1 MDTVE
6 GFLVLFC
13 MTILIVI
20 VVLIYYVFRNRQII
34 NDLDKH
40 VNKYID
46 EDIIKLR
53 NIIKAVN
60 YNDEVLKKKHKF
72 LTDIISQ
79 NNNFSY
85 NKNENVIVDEE
96 NSLNIKEIDF
106 SNNNWN
112 IFDTVTAKSALDD
125 LLID

>member
-1 MDTVE
+1 MDAVE

-13 MTILIVI
+13 MIILIVI
-20 VVLIYYVFRNRQII
+20 VVLIYYVVRNRQII

-72 LTDIISQ
+72 LSDMISQ

-112 IFDTVTAKSALDD
+112 IFDTVTAKSALDN
-125 LLID
+125 LLN